1 MHASSPGISVPENFR
16 HIVRT
21 VVPQSSKIAIFG
33 YFYSLFDKKI
43 KVLSLLKHFN
53 QLAMCGG
60 TFAIQR
66 RKVSENFR
74 QIVRTVFTQSPKIAI
89 YGHFFTHILTKIKV
103 LTLLKYFNQ
112 LAICGG
118 TFAIQRRNIHEKF
131 RQIVRTVFPQSPEI
145 AIFGHF
151 YRLFDKQFKVL
162 TLLKYFN
169 LLAIC
174 GGTFAIQHRN
184 VPENFRQFFRTVFT

>member
-66 RKVSENFR
+66 RNVSENFR

-89 YGHFFTHILTKIKV
+89 YGHFYTFFDKTIKV
-103 LTLLKYFNQ
+103 LSLLKHFNQ

-118 TFAIQRRNIHEKF
+118 TFAIQRRNVPENF
-131 RQIVRTVFPQSPEI
+131 RQIVRTIFPQSPKI
-145 AIFGHF
+145 SNFGHF
-151 YRLFDKQFKVL
+151 YPIFDKKIQSSDP
-162 TLLKYFN
+162 LKIFQSISD
-169 LLAIC
+169 LRRHIC
-174 GGTFAIQHRN
+174 NIAQKR
-184 VPENFRQFFRTVFT
+184 P